1 MENEKKEL
9 KGTIMLL
16 CLFVLMLLV
25 YVSLEM
31 PKISEEIQKGDV
43 LMNGNVLL
51 FSIIVMVLLFCIVVS
66 YFKIILINSGN
77 SWMLE

>member
-51 FSIIVMVLLFCIVVS
+51 FSIIVMVLLFCIAVS
-66 YFKIILINSGN
+66 YFRIILINSGN